1 MVNIDR
7 SLAFHSAAP
16 SNVEILSAVSFMP
29 FIKGSKTIQ
38 SKAEEK
44 FRGDST
50 PMMSNFDDNA
60 VMIGIAPLKTLGST
74 HLQKTP
80 RSFSIKFL
88 SLGSPSLIASG
99 AIS

>member
-44 FRGDST
+44 LRGDRT
-50 PMMSNFDDNA
+50 PITVTSNFDDNA
-60 VMIGIAPLKTLGST
+60 VVIGIAPLNIC
-74 HLQKTP
+74 
-80 RSFSIKFL
+80 F
-88 SLGSPSLIASG
+88 
-99 AIS
+99 